1 MDERTVDKVL
11 DCGFRGLPALERVA
25 RRGRF
30 LGGVVGPDGRE
41 VPVCGLLERR
51 NGEMRQRVL
60 ESDWA
65 RGSERL
71 GQWGT
76 ANSTSRGS
84 GSAASLGNA
93 RIGPTEGSA

>member
-30 LGGVVGPDGRE
+30 LGGVVRPDRGE

-60 ESDWA
+60 ESDCA

-71 GQWGT
+71 DQWGT
-76 ANSTSRGS
+76 VNSTSRGS
-84 GSAASLGNA
+84 EGVTSLGNA

>member
-11 DCGFRGLPALERVA
+11 DGGFRLLPALERVA

-30 LGGVVGPDGRE
+30 LCGVVGPDRRE

-60 ESDWA
+60 ESDCA
-65 RGSERL
+65 RGQERL
-71 GQWGT
+71 SQWGNV
-76 ANSTSRGS
+76 NSTSKGS
-84 GSAASLGNA
+84 GSEANLENA